1 MDRFA
6 GFIVKHRKTVVV
18 FFILASIVCMLLS
31 NLVGVNYDI
40 MDYLPDGVPS
50 TVALD
55 TMSQEYDQAIPNMR
69 VMVKTDSVSEALD
82 YKARLASVEGV
93 EAVEWLDDAADIYA
107 PIETIDQS
115 VTDDWYKDGT
125 ALYSVTVKDEKETE
139 AVNAVREIIGE
150 DNAMTGSAVVN
161 ALAPV
166 ITSKEISTSIGVAIL
181 INRGTNLMFGEISFV
196 TNAAGAVLQL
206 AVSMDYSIFL
216 LHRFSEFRSE
226 GHDVS
231 AAMVLAV
238 KKSTA
243 SILSSGLT
251 TVTGFAALILMQFKI
266 GPDMGWVMAKAILF
280 SLIAV
285 LVLLPAAAICTY
297 KLIDKTRHRPFI
309 PGFERFSRFA
319 LKLRAPFL
327 ILFCLLVV
335 PSFLASQNNQFIYG
349 ASKIY
354 SSAATQMGRDMTAIE
369 ETYGKSSPLVL
380 MVPAGDITREKQMN
394 DAILQAENVT
404 SVVSYVNTVSDVI
417 PPEFTPEGEIS
428 KLYSEHYSR
437 FVVNM
442 DIVETDPG
450 AFEKVDAVRSIA
462 ADYYGDG
469 ALIAGDLPNAE
480 DLRNTIVHDNILV
493 NGVAVGFVLLILI
506 FNFKSLSLPFILT
519 LVIEGSIWLNLAVP
533 YFRGEE
539 LNYIAYLITS
549 SVQLGATI
557 DYGILFTDRF
567 LENRRLLPKKEALR
581 LTIQSTT
588 VSIMTSASIMT
599 IAGCL
604 LGRISTNAVL
614 SQLGVLIGR
623 GALISMTLVIFVL
636 PAILSVCDGVIEKT
650 TWKARFYKKNDKFE
664 RKAAYEH

>member
-18 FFILASIVCMLLS
+18 FFVLASIVCMLLN
-31 NLVGVNYDI
+31 NLVGVNYNI
-40 MDYLPDGVPS
+40 MDYLPDGAPS
-50 TVALD
+50 TAALD
-55 TMSQEYDQAIPNMR
+55 TMSQEYNQAIPNMR
-69 VMVKTDSVSEALD
+69 VMVKTVSVSEALD
-82 YKARLASVEGV
+82 YKARLAAVEGV
-93 EAVEWLDDAADIYA
+93 EAVEWLDDAANVYA
-107 PIETIDQS
+107 PLETIDQS
-115 VTDDWYKDGT
+115 VIDDWYKDGM

-161 ALAPV
+161 AQAPV
-166 ITSKEISTSIGVAIL
+166 ITSKEISTIMLFVIPLILAILFLTTSSWFEPLLFMFSIGVAIL

-297 KLIDKTRHRPFI
+297 KLIDKTHHRPFI
-309 PGFERFSRFA
+309 PGFEGFSRFA

-335 PSFLASQNNQFIYG
+335 PAFFASQNNQFIYG

-462 ADYYGDG
+462 A
-469 ALIAGDLPNAE
+469 
-480 DLRNTIVHDNILV
+480 
-493 NGVAVGFVLLILI
+493 
-506 FNFKSLSLPFILT
+506 
-519 LVIEGSIWLNLAVP
+519 
-533 YFRGEE
+533 
-539 LNYIAYLITS
+539 
-549 SVQLGATI
+549 
-557 DYGILFTDRF
+557 
-567 LENRRLLPKKEALR
+567 
-581 LTIQSTT
+581 
-588 VSIMTSASIMT
+588 
-599 IAGCL
+599 CL
-604 LGRISTNAVL
+604 LYTS
-614 SQLGVLIGR
+614 
-623 GALISMTLVIFVL
+623 
-636 PAILSVCDGVIEKT
+636 D
-650 TWKARFYKKNDKFE
+650 
-664 RKAAYEH
+664 AADD